1 MPVLSLPKSV
11 RERLGEDAAEAFIEF
26 LKEFEKEIKDDLAT
40 RRDIKEIEARIRE
53 VEARIREV
61 EARIKEVEAR
71 IKEVEA
77 RIKEVE
83 ANMEVKL
90 ARFKVEIIKW
100 VAGFLIAQTAILAGI
115 FAGLLRLFF

>member
-11 RERLGEDAAEAFIEF
+11 RERLGEEATDAFVEF
-26 LKEFEKEIKDDLAT
+26 LKEFEREIKDDLAT
-40 RRDIKEIEARIRE
+40 KRDIKEVEVRIKE
-53 VEARIREV
+53 LEARIREV

-77 RIKEVE
+77 NVE
-83 ANMEVKL
+83 IKL
-90 ARFKVEIIKW
+90 AQFKMDIIKW

-115 FAGLLRLFF
+115 FAGLIKLFF

>member
-77 RIKEVE
+77 
-83 ANMEVKL
+83 NMEVKL

>member
-1 MPVLSLPKSV
+1 MKCIDFFILSLLFLNMPVLSLPKSV

-61 EARIKEVEAR
+61 EARIKEVEA
-71 IKEVEA
+71 
-77 RIKEVE
+77 
-83 ANMEVKL
+83 NMEVKL
-90 ARFKVEIIKW
+90 ARFK
-100 VAGFLIAQTAILAGI
+100 
-115 FAGLLRLFF
+115 

>member
-11 RERLGEDAAEAFIEF
+11 RERLGDEAAEAFIEF

-40 RRDIKEIEARIRE
+40 KRD
-53 VEARIREV
+53 
-61 EARIKEVEAR
+61 

-90 ARFKVEIIKW
+90 AQFKIEIIKW

-115 FAGLLRLFF
+115 FAGLLKLFF

>member
-40 RRDIKEIEARIRE
+40 RRDIKEIEARIR
-53 VEARIREV
+53 
-61 EARIKEVEAR
+61 EVEAR

>member
-11 RERLGEDAAEAFIEF
+11 RERLGEEATDAFVEF
-26 LKEFEKEIKDDLAT
+26 LKEFEREIKDDLAT
-40 RRDIKEIEARIRE
+40 KRDIKEVEVRIKELEARIKE

-77 RIKEVE
+77 NVE
-83 ANMEVKL
+83 IKL
-90 ARFKVEIIKW
+90 AQFKMDIIKW

-115 FAGLLRLFF
+115 FAGLIKLFF

>member
-53 VEARIREV
+53 VEANI
-61 EARIKEVEAR
+61 
-71 IKEVEA
+71 
-77 RIKEVE
+77 
-83 ANMEVKL
+83 EVKL
-90 ARFKVEIIKW
+90 AQFKIEIIKW
-100 VAGFLIAQTAILAGI
+100 VAGFLIAQTAILAGV
-115 FAGLLRLFF
+115 FAGLIKLFF